1 MYILGDK
8 YGYYFEFVTS
18 QNFGNFFF
26 LIFQFKILYPKK
38 GENFVIIVYIIF
50 KILPFIKWQKNV

>member
-18 QNFGNFFF
+18 QNFGIFFF

-38 GENFVIIVYIIF
+38 GENFVIIVYIVF
-50 KILPFIKWQKNV
+50 NILPFIKWQKNV